1 MLELKEAPVIIRADN
16 YRFLQEQI
24 RKQSGIVLD
33 DTKHYL
39 VEARLLPIA
48 LEEGLS
54 NLDELCAKLRQ
65 SAPARLQRRVTEAM
79 TTNETYFFR
88 EPAHFEALKN
98 TILPPL
104 LAERR
109 ESRKLSIWS
118 AAASTGQEAYSLAML
133 LTEMGL
139 QDWDLNIVGTDLAEN
154 VLEKARE
161 GKYSQLEINRGLPVT
176 MLVKHFTRQQLLWE
190 LKPAMRKMV
199 RFQALDLRNI
209 NNSIGPFDIVLC
221 RNVLIYFDVDTK
233 RQIVDQIRTIIN
245 PGGHFFLGAS
255 EVGLSVGPR
264 FARLCSNEATYYQAV

>member
-1 MLELKEAPVIIRADN
+1 MPEVRDAPAIRPDN
-16 YRFLQEQI
+16 YKFLQEHI

-48 LEEGLS
+48 LDEGLR
-54 NLDELCAKLRQ
+54 NLDDLCAKLRQ
-65 SAPARLQRRVTEAM
+65 APPAPLQRRVVEAM

-104 LAERR
+104 IAARR
-109 ESRKLSIWS
+109 DVKKLSIWS

-133 LTEMGL
+133 LAEMGL
-139 QDWDLNIVGTDLAEN
+139 QDWNISIVGTDLAES

-161 GKYSQLEINRGLPVT
+161 GKYSQLEVNRGLPVT
-176 MLVKHFTRQQLLWE
+176 MLVKYFARQQLLWE
-190 LKPAMRKMV
+190 LKPTLRKMV
-199 RFQALDLRNI
+199 SFQTLDLRNI
-209 NNSIGPFDIVLC
+209 RGIGPFDIVLC
-221 RNVLIYFDVDTK
+221 RNVLIYFDVETK
-233 RQIVDQIRTIIN
+233 RQIVDQIRTNLN
-245 PGGHFFLGAS
+245 PGGYFFLGAS

-264 FARLCSNEATYYQAV
+264 LTRLCTNDATYYQAV

>member
-1 MLELKEAPVIIRADN
+1 MPEVKDSPAIRADN
-16 YRFLQEQI
+16 YKFLQDHI

-48 LEEGLS
+48 LDQGLR
-54 NLDELCAKLRQ
+54 NLDDLCAKLRQ
-65 SAPARLQRRVTEAM
+65 GPPPLLQRRVVEAM

-104 LAERR
+104 IAARR
-109 ESRKLSIWS
+109 DVKKLSIWS

-133 LTEMGL
+133 LAEMGL
-139 QDWDLNIVGTDLAEN
+139 QDWTISIVGTDLAES

-161 GKYSQLEINRGLPVT
+161 GKYSQLEVNRGLPVT
-176 MLVKHFTRQQLLWE
+176 MLVKYFARQQLLWE
-190 LKPAMRKMV
+190 LKPVLRKMV
-199 RFQALDLRNI
+199 SFQTLDLRNI
-209 NNSIGPFDIVLC
+209 RGIGPFDIVLC
-221 RNVLIYFDVDTK
+221 RNVLIYFDVETK
-233 RQIVDQIRTIIN
+233 RQIVDQIRTN
-245 PGGHFFLGAS
+245 LSQGGYFFLGAS

-264 FARLCSNEATYYQAV
+264 FARLCTNDATYYQAV